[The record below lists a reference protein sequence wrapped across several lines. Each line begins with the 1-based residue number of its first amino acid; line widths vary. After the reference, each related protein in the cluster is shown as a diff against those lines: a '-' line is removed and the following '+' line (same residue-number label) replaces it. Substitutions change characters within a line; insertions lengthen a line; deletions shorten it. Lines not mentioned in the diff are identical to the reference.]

1 MNRLILALIICCGLT
16 ACDNNGTKKSASTDV
31 EQAQQLEQKDHVEVL
46 YFHGKQRCA
55 TCMAIEK
62 NAKEVVEVQFANEL
76 KNGTLVFRTIDISD
90 PKNETIAEK
99 YEVTWSSLFVSKWKD
114 GKETYENLTD
124 YAFAN
129 ARTAPDTFKN
139 GITEKVRTLLK

>member
-99 YEVTWSSLFVSKWKD
+99 YEVTWLSLIHIS
-114 GKETYENLTD
+114 EPT
-124 YAFAN
+124 
-129 ARTAPDTFKN
+129 R
-139 GITEKVRTLLK
+139 RS

>member
-76 KNGTLVFRTIDISD
+76 KNGTLVFCTIDISD
-90 PKNETIAEK
+90 PKNDPN
-99 YEVTWSSLFVSKWKD
+99 S
-114 GKETYENLTD
+114 
-124 YAFAN
+124 
-129 ARTAPDTFKN
+129 
-139 GITEKVRTLLK
+139 

>member
-76 KNGTLVFRTIDISD
+76 KTELSFLELLTFPIRRTKPS
-90 PKNETIAEK
+90 PKNTRLHGLHF
-99 YEVTWSSLFVSKWKD
+99 SLAN
-114 GKETYENLTD
+114 GKMVKK
-124 YAFAN
+124 
-129 ARTAPDTFKN
+129 RMR
-139 GITEKVRTLLK
+139 I

>member
-62 NAKEVVEVQFANEL
+62 NAKRSGRRYNCQ
-76 KNGTLVFRTIDISD
+76 RI
-90 PKNETIAEK
+90 EK
-99 YEVTWSSLFVSKWKD
+99 RNSRF
-114 GKETYENLTD
+114 
-124 YAFAN
+124 
-129 ARTAPDTFKN
+129 
-139 GITEKVRTLLK
+139 

>member
-55 TCMAIEK
+55 TCMAIDKERQRSGRGTICQRIEK
-62 NAKEVVEVQFANEL
+62 RNSRF
-76 KNGTLVFRTIDISD
+76 
-90 PKNETIAEK
+90 
-99 YEVTWSSLFVSKWKD
+99 
-114 GKETYENLTD
+114 
-124 YAFAN
+124 
-129 ARTAPDTFKN
+129 
-139 GITEKVRTLLK
+139 

>member
-99 YEVTWSSLFVSKWKD
+99 YEVTSNRICLCQCPYRSRHVQ
-114 GKETYENLTD
+114 ERN
-124 YAFAN
+124 N
-129 ARTAPDTFKN
+129 
-139 GITEKVRTLLK
+139 